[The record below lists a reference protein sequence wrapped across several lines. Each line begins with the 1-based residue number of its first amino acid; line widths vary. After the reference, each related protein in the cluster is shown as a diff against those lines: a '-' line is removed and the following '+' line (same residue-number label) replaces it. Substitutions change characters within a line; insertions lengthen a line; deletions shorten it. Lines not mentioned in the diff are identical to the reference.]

1 MRVAVVPLLVAIV
14 MAFPL
19 AGAPSFS
26 AAAETQPLL
35 IGYLEFTDDPR
46 YDEKRAY
53 ARIRVR
59 PHNRPRPGAEMAIRE
74 SHVLGRALKMKFSL
88 ERGEAKTAAGLISM
102 IERMAA
108 AGVRYFLIDAD
119 AAVITALG
127 AATMGQDLL
136 LFNIS
141 EPADALRGAE
151 CRAQVMHVI
160 PSHAMIT
167 DALAQFL
174 VAKKWRKVLVLK
186 GPEGEDAAF
195 AAAFEVS
202 ARRFGVRIIASR
214 DFVLG
219 NDPREREK
227 NNVALMTAE
236 GDYDAVFVADTEGEF
251 GRYVPY
257 QTYRPRPI
265 IGTEGLIAEAWHWA
279 WERHGAP
286 QLNQRF
292 EKLAKRR
299 MTGTD
304 WAAWAAVKAVVEA
317 AVRTKSADFKTVRTY
332 LRGDQ
337 LTLDAYKGNP
347 VSFRPWDNQ
356 LRQPILLGTH
366 NAIIER
372 APLKG
377 FLHPSE
383 NMDTLGYERG
393 DNKCRLG
400 Q

>member
-1 MRVAVVPLLVAIV
+1 MRFPMVPLWVAILMV
-14 MAFPL
+14 VT
-19 AGAPSFS
+19 PSFS
-26 AAAETQPLL
+26 ATAETKPLV
-35 IGYLEFTDDPR
+35 IGYLEITDDAR
-46 YDEKRAY
+46 YEEKRAY

-59 PHNRPRPGAEMAIRE
+59 PHDRPRPGAEMAIRE
-74 SHVLGRALKMKFSL
+74 SRVLGRALKMKFSL
-88 ERGEAKTAAGLISM
+88 ERAEGKTAAALVSEIQ
-102 IERMAA
+102 RLAA
-108 AGVRYFLIDAD
+108 AGVGYFLIDAD
-119 AAVITALG
+119 AAVLTAVA
-127 AATMGQDLL
+127 AATAGRDLL

-141 EPADALRGAE
+141 EPADVLRGAG
-151 CRAQVMHVI
+151 CRAHVMHVI
-160 PSHAMIT
+160 PSHAMMT

-174 VAKKWRKVLVLK
+174 VARKWRDVLVLK
-186 GPEGEDAAF
+186 GPEDEDLAF
-195 AAAFEVS
+195 AAAFEAS
-202 ARRFGVRIIASR
+202 ARRFGVRVIASR

-227 NNVALMTAE
+227 NNIALMTAE

-257 QTYRPRPI
+257 QTYRPRPV
-265 IGTEGLIAEAWHWA
+265 IGTEGLIAGAWHWA

-292 EKLAKRR
+292 ENRAKRR

-304 WAAWAAVKAVVEA
+304 WAAWAAVKAIIEA
-317 AVRTKSADFKTVRTY
+317 AVRTNSADFKTLRAY

-356 LRQPILLGTH
+356 LRQPILLRSH
-366 NAIIER
+366 NAVIAR

-377 FLHPSE
+377 FLHPSK
-383 NMDTLGYERG
+383 NMDTLGYDRG
-393 DNKCRLG
+393 DRKCRLD
-400 Q
+400 QR